1 MGTAGQ
7 TAQQGGAADSDAI
20 GACHQ
25 AASDPCG
32 AAASDPC
39 GAAASDPCGAAASD
53 PCGAAA
59 NGPCGAAAND
69 PCASAT
75 PTEAAAAA
83 VVSDPDRPDLTWLL
97 HRAAQHMRAGLD
109 EAAREHGLTG
119 ARDWIVLSALAAGPR
134 QTQLSL
140 AQSLGLDKT
149 TMTSLLDR
157 MEARGLITRSTDS
170 HDRRARIPELTD
182 EGRRV
187 QAEVTSARDRVEA
200 GLLGGFTVDEQAQLR
215 GLLTRLTVAPADHG
229 SCI

>member
-1 MGTAGQ
+1 MWEHLGDRYPLSVGTVGQ
-7 TAQQGGAADSDAI
+7 TAQEGDADDSHAVGARL
-20 GACHQ
+20 
-25 AASDPCG
+25 

-39 GAAASDPCGAAASD
+39 AT
-53 PCGAAA
+53 
-59 NGPCGAAAND
+59 
-69 PCASAT
+69 AT
-75 PTEAAAAA
+75 PAEAAAAAA
-83 VVSDPDRPDLTWLL
+83 VVSSADLPDLTWLL
-97 HRAAQHMRAGLD
+97 HRAAQHMRVGLD

-134 QTQLSL
+134 QTQLAL

-157 MEARGLITRSTDS
+157 MESRGLITRSTDS
-170 HDRRARIPELTD
+170 HDRRARIPELTG

-200 GLLGGFTVDEQAQLR
+200 GLLSGFTADEQSQLR

>member
-1 MGTAGQ
+1 VSTAGQ
-7 TAQQGGAADSDAI
+7 TAQKGGADDSDAV
-20 GACHQ
+20 GACL
-25 AASDPCG
+25 
-32 AAASDPC
+32 AAAD
-39 GAAASDPCGAAASD
+39 D
-53 PCGAAA
+53 
-59 NGPCGAAAND
+59 AND
-69 PCASAT
+69 PCGSAT
-75 PTEAAAAA
+75 PAETAAAAA
-83 VVSDPDRPDLTWLL
+83 VLSDPDRPDLTWLL

-109 EAAREHGLTG
+109 EAARVHGLTG

-157 MEARGLITRSTDS
+157 MESRGLITRSTDS
-170 HDRRARIPELTD
+170 HDRRARIPELTG

-200 GLLGGFTVDEQAQLR
+200 GLLGGFSTDEQAQLR

>member
-1 MGTAGQ
+1 VSTAGQ
-7 TAQQGGAADSDAI
+7 TARKGGTDDGDAVAACLAAVDDPGRVAAD
-20 GACHQ
+20 
-25 AASDPCG
+25 
-32 AAASDPC
+32 
-39 GAAASDPCGAAASD
+39 
-53 PCGAAA
+53 
-59 NGPCGAAAND
+59 D
-69 PCASAT
+69 PCATAT
-75 PTEAAAAA
+75 
-83 VVSDPDRPDLTWLL
+83 DRPDLTWLL

-109 EAAREHGLTG
+109 QAARAHGLAG

-134 QTQLSL
+134 QTQLAL

-157 MEARGLITRSTDS
+157 MESRGLITRCTDS

-182 EGRRV
+182 QGRTI

-200 GLLGGFTVDEQAQLR
+200 GLLSGFTADEQSQLR

>member
-1 MGTAGQ
+1 MSVSTAGQ
-7 TAQQGGAADSDAI
+7 MAQTDGADA
-20 GACHQ
+20 
-25 AASDPCG
+25 S
-32 AAASDPC
+32 
-39 GAAASDPCGAAASD
+39 
-53 PCGAAA
+53 
-59 NGPCGAAAND
+59 D

-75 PTEAAAAA
+75 PAEAAAAA
-83 VVSDPDRPDLTWLL
+83 AVLSDPDRPDLTWLL
-97 HRAAQHMRAGLD
+97 HRAAQHMRVGLD

-157 MEARGLITRSTDS
+157 MESRGLITRCTDS

-187 QAEVTSARDRVEA
+187 QAEVTNARDRVEA

-215 GLLTRLTVAPADHG
+215 GLLTRLTVAASDHG

>member
-1 MGTAGQ
+1 VGVSTAEQ
-7 TAQQGGAADSDAI
+7 TAQKGGADDSDAI
-20 GACHQ
+20 GACL
-25 AASDPCG
+25 

-39 GAAASDPCGAAASD
+39 GAAASDPC
-53 PCGAAA
+53 
-59 NGPCGAAAND
+59 
-69 PCASAT
+69 ASAT
-75 PTEAAAAA
+75 PAEAAAAAA
-83 VVSDPDRPDLTWLL
+83 VVSDLDRPDLTWLL
-97 HRAAQHMRAGLD
+97 HRAAQHMRVGLD
-109 EAAREHGLTG
+109 QAASEHGLTG

-134 QTQLSL
+134 QTQLAL

-157 MEARGLITRSTDS
+157 MESRGLITRAVDS

-182 EGRRV
+182 EGLRV

-200 GLLGGFTVDEQAQLR
+200 GLLSGFTADEQAQLR

>member
-1 MGTAGQ
+1 VSTAGQ
-7 TAQQGGAADSDAI
+7 TAQKGGADDSDAV
-20 GACHQ
+20 GVCL

-32 AAASDPC
+32 AAM
-39 GAAASDPCGAAASD
+39 G
-53 PCGAAA
+53 
-59 NGPCGAAAND
+59 D

-75 PTEAAAAA
+75 SAEAAAAA
-83 VVSDPDRPDLTWLL
+83 SVVSEPDRPDLTWLL
-97 HRAAQHMRAGLD
+97 HRAAQHMRVGLD

-119 ARDWIVLSALAAGPR
+119 ARDWIVLSALAAGSR

-157 MEARGLITRSTDS
+157 MEARGLITRCTDR
-170 HDRRARIPELTD
+170 HDRRARIPELTG

-200 GLLGGFTVDEQAQLR
+200 GLLSGFTAGEQAQLR

>member
-59 NGPCGAAAND
+59 ND

-75 PTEAAAAA
+75 PTEAAAAAA

>member
-1 MGTAGQ
+1 VSTAGQ
-7 TAQQGGAADSDAI
+7 TAQKGGADDSAAV
-20 GACHQ
+20 GACL
-25 AASDPCG
+25 AAADDPCE
-32 AAASDPC
+32 
-39 GAAASDPCGAAASD
+39 
-53 PCGAAA
+53 
-59 NGPCGAAAND
+59 
-69 PCASAT
+69 SAT
-75 PTEAAAAA
+75 PAESAAAA

-109 EAAREHGLTG
+109 EAARAHGLTG

-157 MEARGLITRSTDS
+157 MESRGLITRSTDS
-170 HDRRARIPELTD
+170 HDRRARIPELTG
-182 EGRRV
+182 EGRQV
-187 QAEVTSARDRVEA
+187 QAEVTSARDHVEA
-200 GLLGGFTVDEQAQLR
+200 GLLSGFTAGEQSQLR

>member
-1 MGTAGQ
+1 MRVSTAGQ
-7 TAQQGGAADSDAI
+7 TAQKGGADDSDAV
-20 GACHQ
+20 GACL
-25 AASDPCG
+25 
-32 AAASDPC
+32 
-39 GAAASDPCGAAASD
+39 
-53 PCGAAA
+53 
-59 NGPCGAAAND
+59 AAAND
-69 PCASAT
+69 PCGSAT
-75 PTEAAAAA
+75 AAEAAAAAA

-109 EAAREHGLTG
+109 EAARAHGLTG

-134 QTQLSL
+134 QTQLAL

-157 MEARGLITRSTDS
+157 MESRGLITRATDS
-170 HDRRARIPELTD
+170 HDRRARIPELTG

-200 GLLGGFTVDEQAQLR
+200 GLLSGFTADEQSQLR

>member
-1 MGTAGQ
+1 MANRYPDGVSTAGQ
-7 TAQQGGAADSDAI
+7 TTQKGGADGSDAL
-20 GACHQ
+20 GACL

-32 AAASDPC
+32 VAAS
-39 GAAASDPCGAAASD
+39 
-53 PCGAAA
+53 
-59 NGPCGAAAND
+59 D

-75 PTEAAAAA
+75 PAEAAAAA
-83 VVSDPDRPDLTWLL
+83 AIVSDSDRPDLTWLL
-97 HRAAQHMRAGLD
+97 HRAAQHMRVGLD

-157 MEARGLITRSTDS
+157 MEARGLITRSIDR
-170 HDRRARIPELTD
+170 HDRRARIPELTGA
-182 EGRRV
+182 GRQI

-200 GLLGGFTVDEQAQLR
+200 GLLGGFSADEQRQLR
-215 GLLTRLTVAPADHG
+215 DLLTRLTVAPSDHG

>member
-39 GAAASDPCGAAASD
+39 GAAASDPCGAAAK
-53 PCGAAA
+53 
-59 NGPCGAAAND
+59 D

-75 PTEAAAAA
+75 PTEAAAAAA